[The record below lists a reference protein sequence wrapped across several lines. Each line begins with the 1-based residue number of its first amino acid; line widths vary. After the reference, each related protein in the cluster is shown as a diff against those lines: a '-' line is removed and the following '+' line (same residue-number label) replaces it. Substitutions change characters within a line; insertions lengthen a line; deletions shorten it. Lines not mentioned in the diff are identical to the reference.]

1 MSTTAQ
7 SSSSLASSSKF
18 KAFAIVF
25 SITGPIAYCV
35 IQYLNWP
42 LVTFW
47 PATNRLVW
55 GFEGGLTGQGP
66 NMLWYGWTLSALI
79 IATVLGIIAMFFP
92 ARTIDKIPL
101 SLLWIVPILSIPY
114 VVYSLMY
121 WWNLA
126 AGVH

>member
-1 MSTTAQ
+1 MSTTTQ
-7 SSSSLASSSKF
+7 SPLASSSKF

-25 SITGPIAYCV
+25 SIAGPVAYCV

-55 GFEGGLTGQGP
+55 GYEGGLTGQGP
-66 NMLWYGWTLSALI
+66 NMLWYGWTLSTI
-79 IATVLGIIAMFFP
+79 IVAAVLGIIAMFLP
-92 ARTIDKIPL
+92 PRIVDKIPL
-101 SLLWIVPILSIPY
+101 SLLWILPILSIPY

>member
-7 SSSSLASSSKF
+7 SSSSLARSSKF

-25 SITGPIAYCV
+25 SIAGPIAYCV
-35 IQYLNWP
+35 IQYLNKP

-47 PATNRLVW
+47 PATDRLVW
-55 GFEGGLTGQGP
+55 GLETGLAGQGP
-66 NMLWYGWTLSALI
+66 NMLWYGWTLNELI
-79 IATVLGIIAMFFP
+79 IATVLGIIAMFLP
-92 ARTIDKIPL
+92 ARVVDKIPL

>member
-1 MSTTAQ
+1 MSTAAQ
-7 SSSSLASSSKF
+7 SSSSLASSSRF

-25 SITGPIAYCV
+25 SIVGPIAYCV
-35 IQYLNWP
+35 IQYLNKP

-55 GFEGGLTGQGP
+55 GLETGLAGQGP

-79 IATVLGIIAMFFP
+79 IATVLGIVAMMLP
-92 ARTIDKIPL
+92 PRVIDRIPL
-101 SLLWIVPILSIPY
+101 SLLWILPILSVPY
-114 VVYSLMY
+114 IIYSLMY

>member
-25 SITGPIAYCV
+25 SIVGPVAYCV

-55 GFEGGLTGQGP
+55 GFEGGLAGQGP
-66 NMLWYGWTLSALI
+66 NMLWYGWTLSTLI
-79 IATVLGIIAMFFP
+79 IASVLGIVAMFLP
-92 ARTIDKIPL
+92 ARIIDRIPL
-101 SLLWIVPILSIPY
+101 SLLWILPILSIPY

-126 AGVH
+126 AGAH

>member
-1 MSTTAQ
+1 MSTVAQ
-7 SSSSLASSSKF
+7 SSSSLASSSRF

-25 SITGPIAYCV
+25 SIVGPIAYCV
-35 IQYLNWP
+35 IQYLNKP

-55 GFEGGLTGQGP
+55 GLETGLAGQGP

-79 IATVLGIIAMFFP
+79 IATVLGIVAMMLP
-92 ARTIDKIPL
+92 PRVIDRIPL
-101 SLLWIVPILSIPY
+101 SLLWILPILSVPY
-114 VVYSLMY
+114 IIYSLMY